1 MVRRPPRSTRT
12 DTLFPYTTLF
22 RSARYAAFEPL
33 GRTGFVDV
41 DARERLGG
49 QVLKR
54 EAAADAGEYLATVER
69 GYDVVEA
76 ADAGADD
83 LVVAAD
89 DHLHAGH
96 ALERRRRGQVGKLA
110 DILGDDRVDHGRRL
124 ALDLGG
130 ARKALADAGDDDVTT
145 LRLAGS
151 GIGATRFGGRRG
163 LRNCHG
169 RTGEIGRAHV

>member
-1 MVRRPPRSTRT
+1 M
-12 DTLFPYTTLF
+12 
-22 RSARYAAFEPL
+22 
-33 GRTGFVDV
+33 
-41 DARERLGG
+41 
-49 QVLKR
+49 KR
-54 EAAADAGEYLATVER
+54 ESAADAGEDLATVER

-110 DILGDDRVDHGRRL
+110 DILGNDRVDHGRRL
-124 ALDLGG
+124 ALDPGG

-145 LRLAGS
+145 LRIAGS
-151 GIGATRFGGRRG
+151 GIGATPFGGRRG
-163 LRNCHG
+163 LP
-169 RTGEIGRAHV
+169 TGRASRRARVCPYAYNSAVAVSFKKKRET